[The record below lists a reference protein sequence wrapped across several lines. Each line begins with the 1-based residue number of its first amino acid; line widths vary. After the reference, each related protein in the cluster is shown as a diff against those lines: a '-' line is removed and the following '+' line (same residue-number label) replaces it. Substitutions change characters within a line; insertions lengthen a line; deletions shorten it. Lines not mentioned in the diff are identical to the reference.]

1 MTAPLPPSPPSEPD
15 AVPDAVVLRQSLQL
29 GTVPLQ
35 PGSTAT
41 RATVPAQG
49 VPDPVAPDSF
59 AGHFARALNDS
70 PAWVLLGLAALAS
83 AGWVVERR
91 RRRELETEKDSVLW
105 ADVQPPG
112 TSIVTNL
119 DHVLGEELADAD
131 REGNAT
137 APLQSTTIASR
148 REATLIELHQL
159 DSKLRR
165 RRVRGDLLAATL
177 LLQQHL
183 ADFRFTS
190 PWVFLELRELH
201 HLLGRE
207 QEWELARE
215 AFRARFA
222 QRAPVW
228 QAPSTA
234 HVQLADDA
242 AICEEVAA
250 QWPYREARMVVR
262 RWVLGEGESGEDH
275 GPVPILALGVYRDL
289 LFLDRLLDR
298 IMLTRPPIEDSLL

>member
-1 MTAPLPPSPPSEPD
+1 MTAPLPPTPAPQPD
-15 AVPDAVVLRQSLQL
+15 APPDGMVLRQSLQL
-29 GTVPLQ
+29 DPVPPRAAASASRQ
-35 PGSTAT
+35 TA
-41 RATVPAQG
+41 G
-49 VPDPVAPDSF
+49 GGGPDPGADAFGGPF
-59 AGHFARALNDS
+59 TRLNDS
-70 PAWVLLGLAALAS
+70 PAWVLLALAALAS

-105 ADVQPPG
+105 ADVQPAA

-119 DHVLGEELADAD
+119 DDVLEGELTDDYGAGID
-131 REGNAT
+131 T
-137 APLQSTTIASR
+137 APLQSTTVASR
-148 REATLIELHQL
+148 REATLIDLHQL

-183 ADFRFTS
+183 ADFRYTS

-201 HLLGRE
+201 LLLGRE
-207 QEWELARE
+207 QEWDLARE
-215 AFRARFA
+215 AFRARFV

-228 QAPSTA
+228 HAPSTA
-234 HVQLADDA
+234 HVQLADDP
-242 AICEEVAA
+242 AICDEVAA

-262 RWVLGEGESGEDH
+262 RWVLGERESTQEQQ
-275 GPVPILALGVYRDL
+275 PVPILALGVYRDL